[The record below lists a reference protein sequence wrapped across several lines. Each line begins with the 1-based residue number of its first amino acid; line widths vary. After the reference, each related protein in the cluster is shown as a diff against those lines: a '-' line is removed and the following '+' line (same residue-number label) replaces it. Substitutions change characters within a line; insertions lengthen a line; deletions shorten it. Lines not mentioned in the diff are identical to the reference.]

1 MISGMQNA
9 AASDADL
16 EPPAYPIAS
25 VDRALRVLLLIAR
38 TSSLRLSEVSQALGV
53 APSTAHRLLAM
64 LIYHGFVRQD
74 QSLRA
79 YVAGP
84 AFVEIALRTIKEAD
98 VSALARPIMEGL
110 AAATHETVHLSVLEG
125 RIVRY
130 IDAIESTRALRV
142 AARTGRTLPANC
154 SAAGKALLA
163 ELPPGVVER
172 TLGPG
177 PLEAATG
184 RSITQLAALQLVLDR
199 VRRSGYA
206 INLEESEEGVASIA
220 TPIRDPRGHAVAALS
235 VGTPVARM
243 EGGRRHELVRLLR
256 AAADEIEASFRER
269 AGVTAKASN
278 RSAVAWAEH
287 SGKGQLKRRRGAR

>member
-1 MISGMQNA
+1 MQKV
-9 AASDADL
+9 AASEADR

-38 TSSLRLSEVSQALGV
+38 TSILRLSEVSQALGV

-64 LIYHGFVRQD
+64 LTYHGFVRQD
-74 QSLRA
+74 QFLRA

-84 AFVEIALRTIKEAD
+84 AFGEIALRTIREPD
-98 VSALARPIMEGL
+98 MCALARPIMEGL
-110 AAATHETVHLSVLEG
+110 AGVTNETVHLSVLEG

-130 IDAIESTRALRV
+130 IDAVESTRALRV

-163 ELPPGVVER
+163 ELPPGEVER
-172 TLGPG
+172 TFATG
-177 PLEAATG
+177 PLEAATE
-184 RSITQLAALQLVLDR
+184 RSITDLAALQRVLDR
-199 VRRSGYA
+199 VGRSGYA
-206 INLEESEEGVASIA
+206 INLEESEEGVASMAIS
-220 TPIRDPRGHAVAALS
+220 IRDPRGHAAAALS

-243 EGGRRHELVRLLR
+243 EGERRHELVRHLR
-256 AAADEIEASFRER
+256 AAVDEIEASFRKR

-278 RSAVAWAEH
+278 RSSVAWVEH